1 MRYISDFIGAVEAER
16 KKLSDGLTAGYV
28 QDYNAYRNI
37 VGQHQ
42 GLGRALEILKHL
54 LEEDDDD
61 ERPTRGGFE

>member
-16 KKLSDGLTAGYV
+16 KKLSDGLAAGYA

>member
-16 KKLSDGLTAGYV
+16 KKLSDGLVAGYV
-28 QDYNAYRNI
+28 QDYTAYSRI

-61 ERPTRGGFE
+61 EQQQRGSFE